1 MGRYSRKVVY
11 QKRDFKKNWKQLLVK
26 DKKNYCQLYIDY
38 ELNKYILKIFKKIEV
53 LVMPVMT

>member
-38 ELNKYILKIFKKIEV
+38 ELNKYILKTFKKIEV

>member
-38 ELNKYILKIFKKIEV
+38 EFNKYILKTFKKIEV